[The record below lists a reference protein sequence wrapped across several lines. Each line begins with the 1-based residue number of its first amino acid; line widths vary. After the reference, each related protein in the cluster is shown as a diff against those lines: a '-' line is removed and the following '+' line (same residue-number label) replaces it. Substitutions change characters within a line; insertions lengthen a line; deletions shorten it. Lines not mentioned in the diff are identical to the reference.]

1 MPRGKKVIVP
11 HRRRRS
17 LKTDYHKRL
26 SLLKSGK
33 PRIVLRKSVKNMT
46 CQVVEYQPSGDK
58 TLFSADSKEL
68 KKFGWKVGTGNIPAA
83 YLTGLLC
90 GTKAKGKI
98 KEAVLDSG
106 LYRSTKGNRL
116 YAALKG
122 AVDGGLNIPHS
133 EEILPNEDRLKGQ
146 HVAAYAEHVKK
157 ESAEKHKKMFSGYAK
172 AKVAPE
178 TLPKHFE
185 EVKAKILKG

>member
-1 MPRGKKVIVP
+1 MPRGKKTVVP
-11 HRRRRS
+11 HRRRRE
-17 LKTDYHKRL
+17 LKTDYHKRFR
-26 SLLKSGK
+26 LLKSGK
-33 PRIVLRKSVKNMT
+33 PRIVVRKSVKNIL

-68 KKFGWKVGTGNIPAA
+68 KKLGWNAGTGNIPAA

-90 GTKAKGKI
+90 GTRAKGKI

-106 LYRSTKGNRL
+106 LYRSTKGSRI

-122 AVDGGLNIPHS
+122 AVDGGLNVPHS
-133 EEILPNEDRLKGQ
+133 EDILPNEDRLKGQ
-146 HVAAYAEHVKK
+146 HVASYAEHLKK
-157 ESAEKHKKMFSGYAK
+157 ESAEAYKKMFSGYAK
-172 AKVAPE
+172 AKIAPE

-185 EVKAKILKG
+185 EVKAKIHKA

>member
-1 MPRGKKVIVP
+1 MPRGKKTIVP
-11 HRRRRS
+11 HRRRRE
-17 LKTDYHKRL
+17 LKTDYHKRFR
-26 SLLKSGK
+26 LLKSGK
-33 PRIVLRKSVKNMT
+33 PRIVVRKSVKNIL

-68 KKFGWKVGTGNIPAA
+68 KKFGWNAGTGNIPAA

-90 GTKAKGKI
+90 GTRVKGKI

-106 LYRSTKGNRL
+106 LYRSTKGSRI

-122 AVDGGLNIPHS
+122 AVDGGINVPHS
-133 EEILPNEDRLKGQ
+133 EDILPNEDRLKGQ
-146 HVAAYAEHVKK
+146 HVAAYAEHLKK
-157 ESAEKHKKMFSGYAK
+157 ESAEAYKKMFSGYAK

-178 TLPKHFE
+178 TLPIHFE
-185 EVKAKILKG
+185 EVRAKILKA